1 MTGDPGATHGT
12 RPRRRLSASVDVG
25 GVLIGSAHPVVV
37 QSMTNTDTADADAT
51 ALQVVRLAAAGSQ
64 LVRVTVNTDAAAAAV
79 PEMVRK
85 VRDLGFET
93 PIVGDFHYNGH
104 QLLVEHPA
112 MARALAKYRINP
124 GNVGARRH
132 DHNFQTIVR
141 VAIEH
146 DRPIRIGVNWGSLD
160 PALLTSMME
169 ANAALA
175 SPRDSRDVMI
185 EAMLASAIRSAELAE
200 ETGLGHD
207 RIIISAKVSGVR
219 DLVDIYRRL
228 AAQCDYPLHLGLT
241 EAGMGMPGIVAS
253 TAGLS
258 VLLSEGI
265 GDTIRVSLTPEPGA
279 GRELEVEVAQQVLQ
293 SLGLRSF
300 MPQVSACPGCGR
312 TTSVFFAEMARDIST
327 HLRERMP
334 AWRELHPGVEDLRVA
349 VMGCVVNGPGESKH
363 ADIGISLPGTFEE
376 PVAPVYVDGRLHAT
390 YRGDD
395 IVARFIGL
403 LEEYVARRYPTPG
416 SVPAAVAMTGPTA

>member
-37 QSMTNTDTADADAT
+37 QSMTNTDTADADST

-93 PIVGDFHYNGH
+93 PVVGDFHYNGH

-312 TTSVFFAEMARDIST
+312 TTSVFFAEMARDISA

-349 VMGCVVNGPGESKH
+349 VMGCVVNGPGESKY

-416 SVPAAVAMTGPTA
+416 SVPAAVATTGPTA